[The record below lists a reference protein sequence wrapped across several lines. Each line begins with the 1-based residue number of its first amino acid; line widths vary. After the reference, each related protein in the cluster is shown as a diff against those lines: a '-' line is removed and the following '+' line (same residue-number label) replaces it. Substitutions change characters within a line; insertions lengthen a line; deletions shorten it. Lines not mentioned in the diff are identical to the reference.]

1 MGTVSN
7 CDSNVFT
14 WYDMHANISTG
25 SLTRHSTTCHLNFY
39 SNPNDSDDASRPINI
54 FGDDIARQQIDEDLR
69 LYGIRPEPPD
79 AVEVD
84 ESIQLASL
92 PPTPKRN
99 ASEFAAA
106 VDSLAKACEKGKTKE
121 FNNESLSVMD
131 WNSGASP
138 LDAWLNQSALPFT
151 PTALKQQ
158 ERVKSETDILAQEIA
173 EMKFFRNV
181 HMTTAPS
188 PKPNDFKCVN
198 ADTYPPLDRVEA
210 RDFSVKIHCLKIIDR
225 YPAIP
230 MYLARRLA
238 QANHDRAER
247 LRNRKRESMVNNDS
261 TRPHTN
267 GTSASN
273 VPDRAT
279 HQLMTPETQ
288 QDPIQAPVASQNK
301 NDAPFGS
308 TDQPPSFISTPLNGP
323 CRASTT
329 AQMDSRSTASDSSR
343 STASDSLT
351 GFLSE
356 RSSERSPLVDF
367 WTGGG
372 QSWRPAPTHSRSSNM
387 NSSLH
392 GRPAFDPQ
400 EQNPTFEST
409 HPTPTAYKTPGSPA
423 LPPPPVELGKATT
436 FNCDICGQII
446 QTKHRLEW
454 Q

>member
-1 MGTVSN
+1 
-7 CDSNVFT
+7 
-14 WYDMHANISTG
+14 
-25 SLTRHSTTCHLNFY
+25 
-39 SNPNDSDDASRPINI
+39 
-54 FGDDIARQQIDEDLR
+54 
-69 LYGIRPEPPD
+69 
-79 AVEVD
+79 
-84 ESIQLASL
+84 
-92 PPTPKRN
+92 
-99 ASEFAAA
+99 
-106 VDSLAKACEKGKTKE
+106 
-121 FNNESLSVMD
+121 
-131 WNSGASP
+131 
-138 LDAWLNQSALPFT
+138 
-151 PTALKQQ
+151 
-158 ERVKSETDILAQEIA
+158 
-173 EMKFFRNV
+173 MKFFRNV

-188 PKPNDFKCVN
+188 PERHNP
-198 ADTYPPLDRVEA
+198 TLDRVEA
-210 RDFSVKIHCLKIIDR
+210 RGSGVKIDYLNIMDR

-230 MYLARRLA
+230 IYLARRLA

-247 LRNRKRESMVNNDS
+247 LRNKKRESMVNNDW
-261 TRPHTN
+261 TRPHTD
-267 GTSASN
+267 GTLASN

-288 QDPIQAPVASQNK
+288 QDPIRAPVASQNK

-329 AQMDSRSTASDSSR
+329 AQMDSRSTASDNSR
-343 STASDSLT
+343 STASDNSRSTASDNLT

-367 WTGGG
+367 WTGGD
-372 QSWRPAPTHSRSSNM
+372 QSWRPASAHSRSSSM

-409 HPTPTAYKTPGSPA
+409 HSTTTAYKTLGSPA
-423 LPPPPVELGKATT
+423 LPHPPVELGKATT

-446 QTKHRLEW
+446 QAKHRLEW